1 MSEKNA
7 LDLSSID
14 PPVWR
19 VMVDG
24 VVYGPYTM
32 GQMRGFSEEGRLLES
47 SQVAQDDG
55 GAFMLARTH
64 PELMSLFQTQPQ
76 PQPPVETLE
85 PELANYLVSVQS
97 NADGRRAAISLLNEI
112 GRFSELMPGCFIVY
126 ADISIVDLRAQLATL
141 LAERGRCVIVNASTG
156 QLAWM
161 GLTGDADT
169 HAKLIWKREP

>member
-32 GQMRGFSEEGRLLES
+32 GQMRSFREEGRLLEA

-55 GAFMLARTH
+55 GAFLPAQSH
-64 PELMSLFQTQPQ
+64 PEMMALFHATPQQPI
-76 PQPPVETLE
+76 ETPE
-85 PELANYLVSVQS
+85 PEFANYMVSIQT
-97 NADGRRAAISLLNEI
+97 NADGRRAAISLLNEV
-112 GRFSELMPGCFIVY
+112 GRFSELMPGCFIVH
-126 ADISIVDLRAQLATL
+126 AEISIVELRAQLSTL
-141 LAERGRCVIVNASTG
+141 LAERGRCVIVNATSG

-169 HAKLIWKREP
+169 HAKLIWKRDS